1 MAENTDCVSADTSL
15 INFRRPNIPPITS
28 TTFRRWT
35 AVSQSC
41 QPLQQEELVFA
52 FLLLLSFSK
61 NKHDLLVDNWT
72 LEHPLLSI
80 PFKLLLLLLKKP

>member
-1 MAENTDCVSADTSL
+1 M
-15 INFRRPNIPPITS
+15 
-28 TTFRRWT
+28 
-35 AVSQSC
+35 
-41 QPLQQEELVFA
+41 FA